1 MKYQYQISIPKI
13 CILYICYLYIYIYI
27 CVCVCGYIIIKI
39 EREAK
44 LETLNGIAIF
54 IEPHCTDLLLDT
66 PKLSSIFENG
76 NKGNTSISII
86 MIVIMFSYKA
96 TSNEISPDLIRS
108 NNYAALLL
116 NRWFRLAFI
125 NSFLYQFY
133 FHEFIWIIFFWSFRF
148 RFFFF
153 VLFLVKSFWIF
164 LFFFFP
170 FPFVFVWL
178 DRFDQMPIS
187 RKGRRDVD
195 LLLLLAMAVRDWIDP
210 ASKVGRISF
219 SSSPGCTFIGLF
231 QLRPS
236 GFQRLPR
243 ESCRMLGDASEPRRS
258 RGGAEEEQ

>member
-1 MKYQYQISIPKI
+1 
-13 CILYICYLYIYIYI
+13 
-27 CVCVCGYIIIKI
+27 
-39 EREAK
+39 
-44 LETLNGIAIF
+44 LNYF
-54 IEPHCTDLLLDT
+54 LLV
-66 PKLSSIFENG
+66 LS
-76 NKGNTSISII
+76 
-86 MIVIMFSYKA
+86 FS
-96 TSNEISPDLIRS
+96 
-108 NNYAALLL
+108 
-116 NRWFRLAFI
+116 
-125 NSFLYQFY
+125 
-133 FHEFIWIIFFWSFRF
+133 
-148 RFFFF
+148 FFF
-153 VLFLVKSFWIF
+153 SFCFWLNHF
-164 LFFFFP
+164 GFFFFFP